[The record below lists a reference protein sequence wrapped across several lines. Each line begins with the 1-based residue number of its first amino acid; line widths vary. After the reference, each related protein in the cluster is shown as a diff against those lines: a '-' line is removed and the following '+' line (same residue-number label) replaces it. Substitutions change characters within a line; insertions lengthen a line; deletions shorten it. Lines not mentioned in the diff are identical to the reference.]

1 MSGSPAKGEIELALK
16 SAWYKRHNE
25 PADKYIWFQ
34 MYRNQ
39 PPGERD
45 TLKSIQAIAK
55 EAGKKPRT
63 VREWRKKYAWR
74 ERAAAYDLDKD
85 RKTSAKIEELQLE
98 TLAKE
103 RDMLDPLFEHGQRM
117 IAKATVMRA
126 VSTTEI
132 EEDDVIVQLV
142 DRVLNVDQF
151 ERLVRAVDRLSL
163 VMRRNTLMATALSA
177 KHLESPYVQH
187 AAPTRRVIFEEVI
200 MMDPDA
206 VDAGFERMRNEGEEI
221 IEATPLL
228 EAVE

>member
-1 MSGSPAKGEIELALK
+1 MSGSPAKDEIELALK

-25 PADKYIWFQ
+25 PADKYFWFQ

-45 TLKSIQAIAK
+45 TLESIRAIA
-55 EAGKKPRT
+55 EAAGKKPRT
-63 VREWRKKYAWR
+63 VREWRKKYGWR

-103 RDMLDPLFEHGQRM
+103 RDMLDPLFEHGRRM

-132 EEDDVIVQLV
+132 EEDGVIVQLV
-142 DRVLNVDQF
+142 DRVLNVEQF

-187 AAPTRRVIFEEVI
+187 AAPVRRVIREEVI

-206 VDAGFERMRNEGEEI
+206 IDIGFRNINAVEGEI
-221 IEATPLL
+221 IEETPLL
-228 EAVE
+228 EALE